1 MHGSLARFFGT
12 AAIAAV
18 AALAWPAADAA
29 SQQLTIAGNI
39 PLTGPASSFAG
50 NYFKSLEMGYDDGCK
65 EQGIS
70 PCPFKIDAQDNQA
83 KAQEAVTIAQKQL
96 LAKPSIY
103 VSGLSTQSR
112 AVLPEVDKSPI
123 PHLLVAF
130 DSFMAQRGE
139 NRIRLLPN
147 YKIEAPMY
155 VNYVKSKGAKRVFGT
170 GLSLAAATEQFGS
183 LIEPEVKKMGAAY
196 QLEQFEVSAK
206 DYNTIALKAKEF
218 NPDVILLNGLSFNVY
233 PLIKAFRTQ
242 GLTDKVISCMDFVD
256 LLYNNTP
263 RDDLKG
269 VTFITPIFEIPG
281 AVPSAPAW
289 RAQWAAKHGKQP
301 SFVDA
306 YAYDTGRI
314 LAAAFKKGGGK
325 VTVESIRSVLPFKG
339 VAGDIQ
345 LDADK
350 DIIATLGYARINDK
364 GEVEAVK
371 VAGM

>member
-1 MHGSLARFFGT
+1 MNIIRSFGLA
-12 AAIAAV
+12 ALAAV
-18 AALAWPAADAA
+18 ALVSTNGESFA
-29 SQQLTIAGNI
+29 QQLTIAGNI

-50 NYFKSLEMGYDDGCK
+50 NYFKSLEMGYDEGCK

-96 LAKPSIY
+96 LSNPAVY

-112 AVLPEVDKSPI
+112 AVLPEVDKLPI

-130 DSFMAQRGE
+130 DSFMAQRGA
-139 NRIRLLPN
+139 NRVRIMPN
-147 YKIEAPMY
+147 YKTEAPMFVAY
-155 VNYVKSKGAKRVFGT
+155 AKAKGAKRVFGT
-170 GLSLAAATEQFGS
+170 ALSLAAATEQFS
-183 LIEPEVKKMGAAY
+183 ALIEPEIKKMGATY

-218 NPDVILLNGLSFNVY
+218 NPDVILLNGLAFNVY
-233 PLIKAFRTQ
+233 PLVKAFRTQ
-242 GLTDKVISCMDFVD
+242 GLSDKIISCMDFVD

-263 RDDLKG
+263 RDDLKN
-269 VTFITPIFEIPG
+269 VTFVTPIFELPG
-281 AVPSAPAW
+281 GVPTAPDW
-289 RAQWAAKHGKQP
+289 RKRWEAKNGKQP

-314 LAAAFKKGGGK
+314 LAAAYKKGGGK
-325 VTVESIRSVLPFKG
+325 VTVDTIRSVMPFKG
-339 VAGDIQ
+339 VAGEIQ

-350 DIIATLGYARINDK
+350 DIIATLGFGRVNDK

-371 VAGM
+371 LPGM